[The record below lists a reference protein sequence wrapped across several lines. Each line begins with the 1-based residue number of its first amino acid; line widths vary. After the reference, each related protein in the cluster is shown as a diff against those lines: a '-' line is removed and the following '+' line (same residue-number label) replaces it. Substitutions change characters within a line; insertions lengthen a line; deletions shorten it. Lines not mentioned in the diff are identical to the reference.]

1 LQKIAARHSSI
12 AMGFIRSAL
21 NKSLSEAL
29 APPLFDSSILLV
41 VWWTFLVLS
50 YHLLISTVFLAVN
63 SFEEQHPTAIV
74 ADY

>member
-1 LQKIAARHSSI
+1 VAID
-12 AMGFIRSAL
+12 AL
-21 NKSLSEAL
+21 FVTLFLVLADKSLSEAL